1 MTSMYLLYTHDSK
14 LISIGLN
21 KMLLSKTK
29 TGCDFVFGEFGIN
42 YRLLYRCEIVIE
54 QRIRLSVSVFK
65 GFSL

>member
-1 MTSMYLLYTHDSK
+1 MCFR

-54 QRIRLSVSVFK
+54 QRIRLSVSDFTVLEQHDT
-65 GFSL
+65 ST